1 MYYYIGTEAT
11 NRDKIMRIEIEKAGI
26 IWIAGKVSEES
37 KIQETI
43 KKLAGELGEDLTIM
57 MDESD
62 EDGIDLSIMYDAQ
75 FTTIAQVKKAYLT
88 IKKAA

>member
-1 MYYYIGTEAT
+1 
-11 NRDKIMRIEIEKAGI
+11 MRIEIEKAGI
-26 IWIAGKVSEES
+26 IWIAGKISEES

-43 KKLAGELGEDLTIM
+43 KKLASELGEDLNIM

-62 EDGIDLSIMYDAQ
+62 DDGIDLSIMYDAQ
-75 FTTIAQVKKAYLT
+75 FTTIAQVKKAYSS

>member
-1 MYYYIGTEAT
+1 
-11 NRDKIMRIEIEKAGI
+11 MRIEIEKAGI

>member
-1 MYYYIGTEAT
+1 
-11 NRDKIMRIEIEKAGI
+11 MRIEIEKAGI

-43 KKLAGELGEDLTIM
+43 KKLSGELGEDLIIM

>member
-1 MYYYIGTEAT
+1 
-11 NRDKIMRIEIEKAGI
+11 MRIEIEKAGI
-26 IWIAGKVSEES
+26 IWIAGKLSEES

-43 KKLAGELGEDLTIM
+43 KKLADELGEDLNIM

-75 FTTIAQVKKAYLT
+75 FTTIAEVKKAYAT

>member
-1 MYYYIGTEAT
+1 
-11 NRDKIMRIEIEKAGI
+11 MRIEIEKAGI
-26 IWIAGKVSEES
+26 IWIAGKVSEKT
-37 KIQETI
+37 KIQEAI
-43 KKLAGELGEDLTIM
+43 KNLANELGEDLNIM

-75 FTTIAQVKKAYLT
+75 FTTIAQVKKAYST

>member
-1 MYYYIGTEAT
+1 
-11 NRDKIMRIEIEKAGI
+11 MRIEIEKAGI

-43 KKLAGELGEDLTIM
+43 KKLAYELSEDLNIM

-62 EDGIDLSIMYDAQ
+62 EEGIDLSIMYDSQ
-75 FTTIAQVKKAYLT
+75 FTTIAEVKKAYAT
-88 IKKAA
+88 IKKSA

>member
-1 MYYYIGTEAT
+1 
-11 NRDKIMRIEIEKAGI
+11 MRIEIEKAGI

-43 KKLAGELGEDLTIM
+43 KKLANELGEDLSIM

-62 EDGIDLSIMYDAQ
+62 DEGIDLSIMYDSQ
-75 FTTIAQVKKAYLT
+75 FTTIAQAKKAYSN